1 MESHHDRAELFDL
14 YKVSVDEYRFQVT
27 LNWQRTQYYLALNA
41 GFLAAGIGLLQA
53 VKGTLNILVALVFFS
68 GLAACIFSILAGEV
82 QHAYYR
88 SARDAKARIEGR
100 LELGDLSIRTTSGMG
115 GPVHIFGTV
124 LSYNRFLLGVLAA
137 ADIGGVTF
145 ALYRLGH

>member
-1 MESHHDRAELFDL
+1 MENHHDRAELFNL

-41 GFLAAGIGLLQA
+41 AFLAAGTGLLQA

-68 GLAACIFSILAGEV
+68 GLAACIVSILAGEV

-88 SARDAKARIEGR
+88 SARDAKARIEER
-100 LELGDLSIRTTSGMG
+100 LELGDLSIRTTTGMG
-115 GPVHIFGTV
+115 RPMRKFGTV
-124 LSYNRFLLGVLAA
+124 RSYNRFLLSVLAA
-137 ADIGGVTF
+137 ADIGGTAF
-145 ALYRLGH
+145 AIYRLGH